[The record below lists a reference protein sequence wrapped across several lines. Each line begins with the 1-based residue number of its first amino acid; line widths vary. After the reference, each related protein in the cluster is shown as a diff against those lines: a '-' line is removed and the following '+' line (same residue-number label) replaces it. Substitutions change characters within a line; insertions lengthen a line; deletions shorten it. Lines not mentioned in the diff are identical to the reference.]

1 MKCKICGAELKKDG
15 DICKKCYEKIQKEEE
30 LNNDKN
36 VLYKLKRSYV
46 PGYELAKMGDFLI
59 LALIIILAVLAAKQ
73 FAAFFILLILFIIIT
88 YFVLKAKKNKAE
100 NTTCTFYEKKI
111 VYKSKGKEKV
121 IEYKNVKDIGF
132 YQSFSQKLFNV
143 GDIRIYP
150 EGGVLITS
158 AINME
163 NVKNVKEEYENMS
176 EIVKKQ
182 MGIENVK
189 N

>member
-15 DICKKCYEKIQKEEE
+15 DICTKCYDKLKKEEE
-30 LNNDKN
+30 LNTDKKE
-36 VLYKLKRSYV
+36 LYKLKRSYV
-46 PGYELAKMGDFLI
+46 PGYEIVRLGDS
-59 LALIIILAVLAAKQ
+59 IILAVI
-73 FAAFFILLILFIIIT
+73 ILLALLATKQYVVFGILLVIFLVIA
-88 YFVLKAKKNKAE
+88 YFTLKARKKKAN
-100 NTTCTFYEKKI
+100 NTECTFYEKKI
-111 VYKSKGKEKV
+111 VYSSNAKEKV

>member
-15 DICKKCYEKIQKEEE
+15 DICTKCYNKIKKEEE
-30 LNNDKN
+30 LKTDTNE
-36 VLYKLKRSYV
+36 LYKLKRSYV
-46 PGYELAKMGDFLI
+46 PGFEIIRMGDFLI
-59 LALIIILAVLAAKQ
+59 LALIILLAVLASKQ
-73 FAAFFILLILFIIIT
+73 YLACIILLVIFIAIAYLVI
-88 YFVLKAKKNKAE
+88 KQQKKKAE
-100 NTTCTFYEKKI
+100 KTTCTFYEKKI
-111 VYKSKGKEKV
+111 VYNSNSKEKV

-132 YQSFSQKLFNV
+132 YQTFSQKLFNI

-163 NVKNVKEEYENMS
+163 NVKNVKEEYEKMS
-176 EIVKKQ
+176 EVVKKQ
-182 MGIENVK
+182 MKIGVVK